1 MGDPPGI
8 KIWAGVCPPPT
19 GPTIPAVAAVRAMG
33 SETARRRRSGRRAP
47 HTRAASD
54 VRPERAPAVVR
65 CAANPVRSRTRLE
78 CELRCDRKP
87 TYRRTVLPK
96 HLYLTGEAINDV
108 KEKVN
113 GYAV

>member
-1 MGDPPGI
+1 
-8 KIWAGVCPPPT
+8 
-19 GPTIPAVAAVRAMG
+19 
-33 SETARRRRSGRRAP
+33 
-47 HTRAASD
+47 
-54 VRPERAPAVVR
+54 
-65 CAANPVRSRTRLE
+65 
-78 CELRCDRKP
+78 LRCDRKP